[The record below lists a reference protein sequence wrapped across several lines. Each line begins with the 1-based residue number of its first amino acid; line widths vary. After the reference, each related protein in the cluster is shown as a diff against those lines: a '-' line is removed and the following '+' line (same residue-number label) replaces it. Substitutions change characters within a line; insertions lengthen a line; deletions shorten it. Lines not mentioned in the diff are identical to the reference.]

1 MGTSGSGKSTLLQ
14 LATRLYD
21 PAAGRVLLCGVAL
34 PTLSVPSLRALFG
47 VVEQEPK
54 LLQARVWENIA
65 WGLPPV
71 QLSETIAVQPKQSAR
86 ETFAAFRSR
95 NPDVAARVVAC
106 ARMADAHGFITSE
119 MAEGFDTILLAGG
132 RGVSG
137 GQKQRIAI
145 ARALMRDPLILLLDE
160 ATSALDSTSERAVQA
175 ALTPAR
181 GTSEGRSRTTI
192 VVAHR
197 LSTIRDADF
206 IVVFDR
212 GVIVE
217 RGTHDELLAGG
228 SVYRALLEMQ
238 GLLPEMI
245 PEVAAADETT
255 TALHDINTL
264 DEPKADILADAVP
277 GSSDKC
283 ATAIPSTS
291 STVRVAS
298 SFPVSEEAPARRS
311 AWMLFARDA
320 GRVLRLMLPHA
331 VWAIAFFISL
341 LLQSLNQTFL
351 FGVIGYTSIS
361 FGGFETT
368 VSQACVLLLNPQ
380 LLLMVPSTRANI
392 TL

>member
-71 QLSETIAVQPKQSAR
+71 QLSETIGVLQPKQSAR

-238 GLLPEMI
+238 GLLPSSSVTDI
-245 PEVAAADETT
+245 AAAAPSVRE
-255 TALHDINTL
+255 
-264 DEPKADILADAVP
+264 KAILKAFVY
-277 GSSDKC
+277 
-283 ATAIPSTS
+283 
-291 STVRVAS
+291 
-298 SFPVSEEAPARRS
+298 
-311 AWMLFARDA
+311 
-320 GRVLRLMLPHA
+320 LMLYG
-331 VWAIAFFISL
+331 VTEYFINL
-341 LLQSLNQTFL
+341 M
-351 FGVIGYTSIS
+351 I
-361 FGGFETT
+361 
-368 VSQACVLLLNPQ
+368 LLNDY
-380 LLLMVPSTRANI
+380 
-392 TL
+392 

>member
-71 QLSETIAVQPKQSAR
+71 QLSETIGVLQPKQSAR

-238 GLLPEMI
+238 GLLPSSS
-245 PEVAAADETT
+245 VS
-255 TALHDINTL
+255 DI
-264 DEPKADILADAVP
+264 A
-277 GSSDKC
+277 
-283 ATAIPSTS
+283 
-291 STVRVAS
+291 
-298 SFPVSEEAPARRS
+298 APAVVREKAIFKS
-311 AWMLFARDA
+311 LFFY
-320 GRVLRLMLPHA
+320 V
-331 VWAIAFFISL
+331 
-341 LLQSLNQTFL
+341 
-351 FGVIGYTSIS
+351 
-361 FGGFETT
+361 
-368 VSQACVLLLNPQ
+368 
-380 LLLMVPSTRANI
+380 MV
-392 TL
+392 

>member
-392 TL
+392 PL

>member
-1 MGTSGSGKSTLLQ
+1 
-14 LATRLYD
+14 
-21 PAAGRVLLCGVAL
+21 
-34 PTLSVPSLRALFG
+34 
-47 VVEQEPK
+47 
-54 LLQARVWENIA
+54 VWENIA

-71 QLSETIAVQPKQSAR
+71 QLNETIGVQPKQSAR

-238 GLLPEMI
+238 GLLLPSSSAVRE
-245 PEVAAADETT
+245 
-255 TALHDINTL
+255 
-264 DEPKADILADAVP
+264 KAIL
-277 GSSDKC
+277 K
-283 ATAIPSTS
+283 
-291 STVRVAS
+291 
-298 SFPVSEEAPARRS
+298 SFVYLI
-311 AWMLFARDA
+311 MLYGLTDYF
-320 GRVLRLMLPHA
+320 VNLM
-331 VWAIAFFISL
+331 
-341 LLQSLNQTFL
+341 
-351 FGVIGYTSIS
+351 
-361 FGGFETT
+361 
-368 VSQACVLLLNPQ
+368 LLLNDY
-380 LLLMVPSTRANI
+380 
-392 TL
+392 